1 MASLHRRMRTTIT
14 VEIEVDKP
22 KDWTDE
28 EVLADLITTFDD
40 ALYEDTEMRVWS
52 VSMHKHD

>member
-1 MASLHRRMRTTIT
+1 MRTTIT

-22 KDWTDE
+22 EDWTDE
-28 EVLADLITTFDD
+28 QVLADLMTTFDD
-40 ALYEDTEMRVWS
+40 SLYEDTEMRVWS